1 MTSYNLL
8 PIEFHQWH
16 ALWRDLRTA
25 RSAGELFG
33 YLLKPPGWRPDG
45 AGETTEDLRREAA
58 RVRGADGTRDA
69 QDSASAR
76 AGAVTSGGANP
87 GLSGLSG

>member
-8 PIEFHQWH
+8 TIEFHQWQ

-25 RSAGELFG
+25 RSVGEVFG

-45 AGETTEDLRREAA
+45 RGETTEDLRREAA
-58 RVRGADGTRDA
+58 RGRAADSTHEAQGNAGAI
-69 QDSASAR
+69 
-76 AGAVTSGGANP
+76 AGAVTGGVASP
-87 GLSGLSG
+87 GLSSLSS